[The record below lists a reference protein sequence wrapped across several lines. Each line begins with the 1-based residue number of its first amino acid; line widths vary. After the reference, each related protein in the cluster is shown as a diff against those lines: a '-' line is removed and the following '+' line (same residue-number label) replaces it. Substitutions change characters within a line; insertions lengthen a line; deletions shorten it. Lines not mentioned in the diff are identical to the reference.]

1 MKPKHSIF
9 FVSLLCVIALTT
21 ALTFALKYFIPQIIT
36 SLWPFIILFFAIENV
51 IMYFMTIK
59 VKSKNDV
66 HKMTN
71 FHMLTT
77 IARLIV
83 CLAIIAIYAIMSPAS
98 AKTFVV
104 SFLVY
109 YLCFTIFETFV
120 KIKINN

>member
-83 CLAIIAIYAIMSPAS
+83 CLAITAIYAIMSPAS
-98 AKTFVV
+98 AKAFVV